1 MERGAQAL
9 VKMMLASLL
18 LGLLVLFFHPD
29 YRAAFTALRKGEPES
44 SPVWQSNERYYTEV
58 TVSAEPSAEP
68 HDVQPE

>member
-9 VKMMLASLL
+9 VKIMLASLV

-29 YRAAFTALRKGEPES
+29 YREALRALRHGQPEQ
-44 SPVWQSNERYYTEV
+44 SPVWQTNEGYYREV
-58 TVSAEPSAEP
+58 TVATDHP

>member
-29 YRAAFTALRKGEPES
+29 YRGAFAALRRHQPEQ
-44 SPVWQSNERYYTEV
+44 SPVWQSNERYYTEIKV
-58 TVSAEPSAEP
+58 TAETP
-68 HDVQPE
+68 DVQPE

>member
-29 YRAAFTALRKGEPES
+29 YRAAFAALRKGAPET
-44 SPVWQSNERYYTEV
+44 SPVWQSNERYYTEI
-58 TVSAEPSAEP
+58 TVSAEPPAEH
-68 HDVQPE
+68 HDVQSE